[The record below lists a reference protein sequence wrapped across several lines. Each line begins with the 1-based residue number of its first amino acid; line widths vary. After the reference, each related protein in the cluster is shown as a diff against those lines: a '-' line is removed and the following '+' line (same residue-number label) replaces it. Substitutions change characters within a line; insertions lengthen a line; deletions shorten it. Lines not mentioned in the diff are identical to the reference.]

1 MSEVVYSSTVTSI
14 GDLVPG
20 FAEQGLL
27 VFFGQNAPRE
37 LHEFSIIHSPQIQ
50 IRAPE
55 VGDKISLAESVYQVL
70 AVGNVVSENLLHLG
84 HLDLKANGLAKP
96 EMPGDVNV
104 EKLLLPT
111 LKIGD
116 RLTVISHS

>member
-1 MSEVVYSSTVTSI
+1 VSEVVYSSTVTSI
-14 GDLVPG
+14 GDLVPD
-20 FAEQGLL
+20 FAEQGIL
-27 VFFGQNAPRE
+27 VFFGRNAPSE

-50 IRAPE
+50 VRAPE
-55 VGDKISLAESVYQVL
+55 VGDDISLAESVYQVL
-70 AVGNVVSENLLHLG
+70 AVGDVVSENLLRLG

-104 EKLLLPT
+104 EKLILPT